1 MDSNQCREDSV
12 PVLKD
17 KHNILNVLIVVQT
30 FENGL
35 M

>member
-17 KHNILNVLIVVQT
+17 NHNILNVLIVVQT